1 MEITKIAE
9 REKKLKLDLLNLAE
23 LLKSEAGLSPDD
35 LKEMNARIDLLGSG
49 MWAAQL
55 EYIVE
60 AKTNVETTMERLDRE
75 YKSYNKKNIEII
87 KEWINSRLLSIEE
100 IRKEANV
107 LNTKFENLTIK
118 EIDNL
123 LLKPLPEDVKS
134 VLEERKRELESYYKL
149 LKNAQQE
156 ELQRLR
162 ENQRK
167 YYRDIENLIRDAEGT
182 TNLSLGFLKLIFSPL
197 KGEMDARD
205 ELREKRKQAKETK
218 RRSELPAGHPEK
230 IYLSAEEE
238 KENEEKLEEYN
249 LEFSANQ
256 LADLRNIV
264 DQMKTVWDEYYDYL
278 KEKIS
283 DWYNNEVKKIDDR
296 ARQEHRSALWSE
308 KQKEK
313 LDKEREKKERQ
324 LMKFKRAV
332 SIAEIAYN
340 TAVAVMRIFKDFSIP
355 ISYVLAG
362 IVSSL
367 GLAQIAL
374 VNKQKFAKGG
384 KVYGAS
390 HYNGGVPV
398 ELEGGEFIMS
408 KKATAG
414 NEAIL
419 YAIQAMLSSKQ
430 VPNMS
435 DNIVVDKLTKLT
447 DAVNNLEL
455 KAEFKGQVLNE
466 VQLYKKTVKGQRLA
480 RVM

>member
-1 MEITKIAE
+1 MPA
-9 REKKLKLDLLNLAE
+9 
-23 LLKSEAGLSPDD
+23 
-35 LKEMNARIDLLGSG
+35 
-49 MWAAQL
+49 
-55 EYIVE
+55 Y
-60 AKTNVETTMERLDRE
+60 
-75 YKSYNKKNIEII
+75 
-87 KEWINSRLLSIEE
+87 
-100 IRKEANV
+100 
-107 LNTKFENLTIK
+107 
-118 EIDNL
+118 
-123 LLKPLPEDVKS
+123 
-134 VLEERKRELESYYKL
+134 
-149 LKNAQQE
+149 E
-156 ELQRLR
+156 ELSQREMTKKRNIQAR
-162 ENQRK
+162 EV
-167 YYRDIENLIRDAEGT
+167 
-182 TNLSLGFLKLIFSPL
+182 
-197 KGEMDARD
+197 
-205 ELREKRKQAKETK
+205 RKQAVAGTIQLTKEQ
-218 RRSELPAGHPEK
+218 
-230 IYLSAEEE
+230 EEANE
-238 KENEEKLEEYN
+238 KEIAETDK
-249 LEFSANQ
+249 Q
-256 LADLRNIV
+256 LRDNKIADLQNLIS
-264 DQMKTVWDEYYDYL
+264 QMKNIWDEYYSYL
-278 KEKIS
+278 NNKIN

-384 KVYGAS
+384 LVIGAS

-408 KKATAG
+408 KKATTG